1 MKKEHNVLLMFRM
14 SKLVKPLAGYMAL
27 AVLLGVLGFLCAIF
41 IPFFASITIAHVAQ
55 GFAFPVSLFF
65 VMILVMAIM
74 RGILHYGEQ
83 ACNHYIAFKLLA
95 ILRDKVF
102 SKLRRLCPAKLDGRD
117 SGNLI
122 FLITSDIEALEV
134 FYAHTIS
141 PILIAIFTS
150 VILLSIFFY
159 LHFGFVIIALLAYLC
174 VGVFIPMYISKI
186 GKEDGKTSR
195 EEFGDL
201 SNSVLETLRGM
212 QEVLQYGI
220 GKKRMESMQEKKQK
234 H

>member
-102 SKLRRLCPAKLDGRD
+102 
-117 SGNLI
+117 
-122 FLITSDIEALEV
+122 
-134 FYAHTIS
+134 
-141 PILIAIFTS
+141 
-150 VILLSIFFY
+150 
-159 LHFGFVIIALLAYLC
+159 
-174 VGVFIPMYISKI
+174 
-186 GKEDGKTSR
+186 
-195 EEFGDL
+195 
-201 SNSVLETLRGM
+201 
-212 QEVLQYGI
+212 
-220 GKKRMESMQEKKQK
+220 
-234 H
+234 

>member
-1 MKKEHNVLLMFRM
+1 
-14 SKLVKPLAGYMAL
+14 
-27 AVLLGVLGFLCAIF
+27 
-41 IPFFASITIAHVAQ
+41 
-55 GFAFPVSLFF
+55 
-65 VMILVMAIM
+65 MILVMAIM

-220 GKKRMESMQEKKQK
+220 GKKRMESMQEKSRSINDIQK
-234 H
+234 I